1 MSEPKKK
8 NSSPKPLASINTMS
22 KSLMSLKDLANE
34 IADND
39 LKSSEQGLL
48 KNGDT
53 NNDKPSVPVH
63 VEVGSGDVS
72 EIENLI
78 QQIKPLNSIVPPVG
92 STVSIRISKKCH
104 RILSELKLDED
115 FCGCRYGDILEALLY
130 SFIQRN
136 RDELKKRAAKRSSSF

>member
-1 MSEPKKK
+1 MSESKKK
-8 NSSPKPLASINTMS
+8 NSSSKPLASTNTMS

-48 KNGDT
+48 KNGDI
-53 NNDKPSVPVH
+53 NNEKPSKPEY
-63 VEVGSGDVS
+63 VETGTGNVS
-72 EIENLI
+72 EIEMLI
-78 QQIKPLNSIVPPVG
+78 QQIKPLNSIKPPIG

-104 RILSELKLDED
+104 RILSELKIDED

-136 RDELKKRAAKRSSSF
+136 RDELKKRAAKRNSSF

>member
-8 NSSPKPLASINTMS
+8 NSSPKPLASTNTMS

-53 NNDKPSVPVH
+53 DNDKPSTPVQ
-63 VEVGSGDVS
+63 VKVGTGEVS
-72 EIENLI
+72 EIEMLI

-136 RDELKKRAAKRSSSF
+136 RDELKKRIAKRNSSF

>member
-1 MSEPKKK
+1 MNESKKK
-8 NSSPKPLASINTMS
+8 NSSSKPLASTNTMS

-48 KNGDT
+48 KNGDI
-53 NNDKPSVPVH
+53 NNEKPSKQEY
-63 VEVGSGDVS
+63 VETGTGNVS
-72 EIENLI
+72 EIEMLI
-78 QQIKPLNSIVPPVG
+78 QQIKPLNSIKPPIG

-104 RILSELKLDED
+104 RILSELKIDED

-136 RDELKKRAAKRSSSF
+136 RDELKKRAAKRNSSF

>member
-1 MSEPKKK
+1 MSEFKKK
-8 NSSPKPLASINTMS
+8 NSSSKPLASTNTMS

-48 KNGDT
+48 KNGDI
-53 NNDKPSVPVH
+53 NNEKPSKPEH
-63 VEVGSGDVS
+63 VETGTGNVS
-72 EIENLI
+72 EIEMLI
-78 QQIKPLNSIVPPVG
+78 QQIKPLNSIKPPIG

-104 RILSELKLDED
+104 RILSELKIDED

-136 RDELKKRAAKRSSSF
+136 RDELKKRAAKRNSSF

>member
-1 MSEPKKK
+1 MSESKKK
-8 NSSPKPLASINTMS
+8 NSSSKPLASTNTMS

-48 KNGDT
+48 KNGDI
-53 NNDKPSVPVH
+53 NNEKPSKPEH
-63 VEVGSGDVS
+63 VETGTGNVS
-72 EIENLI
+72 EIEMLI
-78 QQIKPLNSIVPPVG
+78 QQIKPLNSIKPPIG

-104 RILSELKLDED
+104 RILSELKIDED

-136 RDELKKRAAKRSSSF
+136 RDELKKRAAKRNSSF